1 MSNLRKN
8 RVLVLVG
15 SKSDHAQLRAGLA
28 RLVNDDRVEFIGLAT
43 GSIHRNTAWVLALAK
58 VVSGQGVP
66 DEFNDDVLLQQIY
79 AIVSLEPV
87 DYVIVAAGWANHLT
101 GTFDAY
107 LRHTLKTRW
116 PRVIGV
122 AIEDT
127 DEKLGWWQRMTHTMA
142 ACLSIIGVPGTQ
154 VICASDRTDDPCLV
168 GEAGFLEACELAAG
182 LYLCADDLPPL
193 PTPKS
198 PDFMDRHAVL
208 AWLSD

>member
-28 RLVNDDRVEFIGLAT
+28 KLVNDDRVEFIGLAT
-43 GSIHRNTAWVLALAK
+43 GSIHRNTEWVLALAQ
-58 VVSGQGVP
+58 VVAGRPVPQG
-66 DEFNDDVLLQQIY
+66 FAKDDLLNRVLE
-79 AIVSLEPV
+79 IVKFQPV

-107 LRHTLKTRW
+107 LRNTIKTLW

-127 DEKLGWWQRMTHTMA
+127 DQKEGWWKKMTHTMA

-154 VICASDRTDDPCLV
+154 VLFMSDHTDDPCLV
-168 GEAGFLEACELAAG
+168 GEAGFLEACELAASLE
-182 LYLCADDLPPL
+182 LYADNLPKL

-198 PDFMDRHAVL
+198 PDFMDRHEVL